1 MLNITAHGNL
11 GKEPEVKQVKDTQVA
26 EFSLASRTGKDET
39 TWINCAVWGTRAD
52 VVAKYLYKGAKV
64 TVVGSGKLRTY
75 EKKDGSEGS
84 SLELRVS
91 DFTLPAKAD
100 APGEGQSK
108 SNFDF

>member
-11 GKEPEVKQVKDTQVA
+11 GKNPELKEVNGTQVA

-39 TWINCAVWGTRAD
+39 TWINCAVWGARVD
-52 VVAKYLYKGAKV
+52 VVAKYFYKGAKV
-64 TVVGSGKLRTY
+64 TVVGAGKLRTY
-75 EKKDGSEGS
+75 QKKDGSEGS

-100 APGEGQSK
+100 APSEGQSK

>member
-11 GKEPEVKQVKDTQVA
+11 GKDPEVKQVKDTQVA

-39 TWINCAVWGTRAD
+39 TWINCAVWGARAD

-75 EKKDGSEGS
+75 EKNDGSKGS

-91 DFTLPAKAD
+91 DFTLPAKGD
-100 APGEGQSK
+100 ASSEGQSK